1 MQTVPMRVD
10 RWSDP
15 AVSPDRKNLWA
26 KIASEDGGSADI
38 EIPLTQI
45 GDAVCFLASVAN
57 QIVSEMQDQV
67 EMPPQTAIHWAPI
80 PVVGVGLG
88 LGRGPGE
95 TILTIRLAGFELAF
109 SLDGSKIAALGSDFA
124 RIAHMLSEGEG
135 NQQ

>member
-15 AVSPDRKNLWA
+15 AVSPDRKNLWV
-26 KIASEDGGSADI
+26 KIASENGGSADI

-67 EMPPQTAIHWAPI
+67 EIPPQMATHWAPI
-80 PVVGVGLG
+80 PVVGAGLG
-88 LGRGPGE
+88 LGRRPRE

-109 SLDGSKIAALGSDFA
+109 SLDDSKVAELGSDFA
-124 RIAHMLSEGEG
+124 RIRQMLSAGRG
-135 NQQ
+135 NPQ